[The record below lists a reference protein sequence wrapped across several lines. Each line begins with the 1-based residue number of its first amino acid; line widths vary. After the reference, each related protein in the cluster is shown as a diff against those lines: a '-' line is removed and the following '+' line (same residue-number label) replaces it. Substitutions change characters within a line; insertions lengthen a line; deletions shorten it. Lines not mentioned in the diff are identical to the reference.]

1 MERAFSLVFPLTL
14 LLNRTRQSN
23 RPAPTIHPSIA
34 LPTHATSNNVLSHY
48 TRCRHCGCMKSN
60 RFRLPDG
67 RSLCWCT
74 FGNPSASTGRTV
86 LYFHGYLSSRL
97 EAAILHE
104 DAEELGVSIIAFDR
118 PGYGR
123 SSTDSARSYASV
135 AQDAIHLLD
144 ELIPSS
150 EQVVLMGVS
159 GEAI

>member
-1 MERAFSLVFPLTL
+1 M
-14 LLNRTRQSN
+14 
-23 RPAPTIHPSIA
+23 
-34 LPTHATSNNVLSHY
+34 
-48 TRCRHCGCMKSN
+48 
-60 RFRLPDG
+60 
-67 RSLCWCT
+67 
-74 FGNPSASTGRTV
+74 
-86 LYFHGYLSSRL
+86 